1 MKKLLLVVSLLS
13 LTACV
18 PMQVRTSPNY
28 PVQVQ
33 VDIPPVYPVI
43 VTPQYRPPYPVYDPY
58 YDRKPRRYVYDQ
70 YGRPH
75 LIR

>member
-1 MKKLLLVVSLLS
+1 MKKLLLVAAILS

-18 PMQVRTSPNY
+18 PMQVRTSRDY

-33 VDIPPVYPVI
+33 VDVPPLYPVVI
-43 VTPQYRPPYPVYDPY
+43 VPQPRYPYDPY
-58 YDRKPRRYVYDQ
+58 NRKPRRYVYDQ